1 MSGWD
6 LWQENITR
14 RKAIS
19 KVMAGTIGAV
29 VAAAAGGA
37 AYYYLT
43 SLTSRQPKDSL
54 VFGASLPLSGP
65 LKPIADEGMIP
76 LYDIWKNYVNSK
88 GGFYIL
94 NLNRSLPIELKI
106 YDDASDTAKVPL
118 LYQKLILEDKV
129 DFVLA
134 PWGTAWQLSAAPV
147 CENNKKV
154 LVTTIE
160 GGDLT
165 KLGDKPYDY
174 VFFAGEWKP
183 FKVSKTLAD
192 FLSYHN
198 IKSVNIA
205 TAQTD
210 FAIDNTNF
218 LVNELNRRNIEIKY
232 RTEYPLDIKDA
243 SPILSAMAGTKAEAI
258 LFMSYPADSLVLAN
272 AFLRQKMEPKLV
284 FFLLGPSYP
293 FFYKALADKTE
304 GMMVYMATNRR
315 VAGEK
320 FVFWSTK
327 LKEKG
332 VDWDWTDQP
341 SIIAGLEIMEQA
353 ITKAADFDNEKVRQV
368 LITNEF
374 DTIMGKIR
382 YERVDGKWWV
392 STATPRIGQW
402 IKGDLRQVWPLD
414 TKEADPVIPYSPP

>member
-1 MSGWD
+1 
-6 LWQENITR
+6 
-14 RKAIS
+14 
-19 KVMAGTIGAV
+19 
-29 VAAAAGGA
+29 
-37 AYYYLT
+37 
-43 SLTSRQPKDSL
+43 
-54 VFGASLPLSGP
+54 
-65 LKPIADEGMIP
+65 
-76 LYDIWKNYVNSK
+76 
-88 GGFYIL
+88 
-94 NLNRSLPIELKI
+94 
-106 YDDASDTAKVPL
+106 
-118 LYQKLILEDKV
+118 
-129 DFVLA
+129 
-134 PWGTAWQLSAAPV
+134 
-147 CENNKKV
+147 
-154 LVTTIE
+154 
-160 GGDLT
+160 
-165 KLGDKPYDY
+165 
-174 VFFAGEWKP
+174 
-183 FKVSKTLAD
+183 
-192 FLSYHN
+192 
-198 IKSVNIA
+198 
-205 TAQTD
+205 
-210 FAIDNTNF
+210 
-218 LVNELNRRNIEIKY
+218 
-232 RTEYPLDIKDA
+232 
-243 SPILSAMAGTKAEAI
+243 
-258 LFMSYPADSLVLAN
+258 MSYPADSLVLAN